1 VYQTNGS
8 VLERIGV
15 IFAVLGLFVL
25 GPSLTVAAT
34 GDKVSQRIAFGS
46 CAVQDKPMPVWSAVV
61 DREPDVFLF
70 LGDNVYADTGAYKL
84 MPSPRNYE
92 VAYERLKKNPDFN
105 KFLVASRAREIE
117 VFATWDDHDYGLNDG
132 GEEHTERLEAKQ
144 AFVDFFSP
152 LGLAEDALDQPGIH
166 NASVIDLAGLQVQVV
181 MLDTRSFR
189 SPFVKAKNPK
199 VCERGGW
206 VFSSEPDATILGE
219 EQWVWLAEQL
229 KQPADVRLVI
239 SSIQV
244 LPTEQCFEK
253 WANFPA
259 ERERLLR
266 LIANSRADGV
276 LLLSGDRHS
285 SEISVMT
292 RQDIGYPL
300 YEITSSGLNNA
311 LRGRFNVA
319 DEPNKFRALDANI
332 SDNSFGE
339 IEIAGPNGEQLL
351 IFRLINEDGVE
362 LQKLEVPL
370 NQLSAQNAR

>member
-1 VYQTNGS
+1 MHRDQGLVATLFGRLLATLVLLGVS
-8 VLERIGV
+8 VSLASDTVDER
-15 IFAVLGLFVL
+15 A
-25 GPSLTVAAT
+25 S
-34 GDKVSQRIAFGS
+34 SRIAFGS

-61 DREPDVFLF
+61 DRDPDAFLF

-105 KFLVASRAREIE
+105 KFLVASRAREID

-132 GEEHTERLEAKQ
+132 GEEHAERLEAKE
-144 AFVDFFSP
+144 AFIDFFSP
-152 LGLAEDALDQPGIH
+152 LGLAEPSLDEPGIH
-166 NASVIDLAGLQVQVV
+166 NASSIDLSGLKVQIV

-189 SPFVKAKNPK
+189 SPFIKSKNPDS
-199 VCERGGW
+199 CERGGW
-206 VFSSEPDATILGE
+206 VFSSDPDATILGE
-219 EQWVWLAEQL
+219 DQWVWLAEQL
-229 KQPADVRLVI
+229 LQPADLRLIV

-266 LIANSRADGV
+266 VIAESQAQGV
-276 LLLSGDRHS
+276 VLLSGDRHS
-285 SEISVMT
+285 SEISVIN

-319 DEPNKFRALDANI
+319 DEPNKFRAFDANV

-339 IEIAGPNGEQLL
+339 IEITGADTEHSL
-351 IFRLINEDGVE
+351 IFRLIDEEGVE
-362 LQKLEVPL
+362 LQALEVAL
-370 NQLSAQNAR
+370 QSLRAN

>member
-1 VYQTNGS
+1 MHREQGLAFKRFGS
-8 VLERIGV
+8 RLAALVLLGV
-15 IFAVLGLFVL
+15 STPFA
-25 GPSLTVAAT
+25 TAAIDDVT
-34 GDKVSQRIAFGS
+34 SSRIAFGS
-46 CAVQDKPMPVWSAVV
+46 CAVQDQPMPVWSAVV
-61 DREPDVFLF
+61 DRDPDAFLF

-105 KFLVASRAREIE
+105 KFLVASRAREID

-132 GEEHTERLEAKQ
+132 GEEHTERLEAKK
-144 AFVDFFSP
+144 AFIDFFSP
-152 LGLAEDALDQPGIH
+152 LGLAETSPDQPGIH
-166 NASVIDLAGLQVQVV
+166 NASVIELADLKVQVV

-189 SPFVKAKNPK
+189 SPFVKSKNPE

-206 VFSSEPDATILGE
+206 VFSSDSDATILGE
-219 EQWVWLAEQL
+219 GQWVWLAEQL
-229 KQPADVRLVI
+229 LQPADLRLIV

-266 LIANSRADGV
+266 LIAHSRAEGV
-276 LLLSGDRHS
+276 VLLSGDRHS
-285 SEISVMT
+285 SEISVIN
-292 RQDIGYPL
+292 RQDVGYPL

-319 DEPNKFRALDANI
+319 DEPNKFRALDANV

-339 IEIAGPNGEQLL
+339 IEIIGAGAEQSL
-351 IFRLINEDGVE
+351 IFRLIDEGGVE
-362 LQKLEVPL
+362 LQVLEVAL
-370 NQLSAQNAR
+370 QHLRAR

>member
-1 VYQTNGS
+1 
-8 VLERIGV
+8 
-15 IFAVLGLFVL
+15 
-25 GPSLTVAAT
+25 
-34 GDKVSQRIAFGS
+34 
-46 CAVQDKPMPVWSAVV
+46 MPVWSAVV

-105 KFLVASRAREIE
+105 KFLVASRAREIA

-132 GEEHTERLEAKQ
+132 GKEHTERLEAKK
-144 AFVDFFSP
+144 AFIDFFSP
-152 LGLAEDALDQPGIH
+152 LGLAEDSVDQPGIH
-166 NASVIDLAGLQVQVV
+166 NASVIDLAGVKVQVV

-189 SPFVKAKNPK
+189 SPFVKVKNSK

-219 EQWVWLAEQL
+219 DQWAWLAQQL
-229 KQPADVRLVI
+229 QQPADLRLVV

-266 LIANSRADGV
+266 LIAESRADGV
-276 LLLSGDRHS
+276 VLLSGDRHS
-285 SEISVMT
+285 SEISVIN

-319 DEPNKFRALDANI
+319 DEPNRFRALEANV

-339 IEIAGPNGEQLL
+339 IEIAGSGAQQSL
-351 IFRLINEDGVE
+351 IFRLIDEAGVE
-362 LQKLEVPL
+362 LQALEVGL
-370 NQLSAQNAR
+370 QQLRAR

>member
-1 VYQTNGS
+1 MYFDERVRQTATYLFCGF
-8 VLERIGV
+8 
-15 IFAVLGLFVL
+15 IFQSGTFCM
-25 GPSLTVAAT
+25 AAI
-34 GDKVSQRIAFGS
+34 DKVRPTTRIAFGS

-61 DREPDVFLF
+61 DREPDAFLF

-132 GEEHTERLEAKQ
+132 GEEHSERLEAKK

-152 LGLAEDALDQPGIH
+152 LGLAEPSLDQPGIH
-166 NASVIDLAGLQVQVV
+166 NTSVIEFEGFSIQVL
-181 MLDTRSFR
+181 MLDTRSYR
-189 SPFVKAKNPK
+189 SRYTKAENPEL
-199 VCERGGW
+199 CARGGW
-206 VFSSEPDATILGE
+206 AYDSEADATILGE
-219 EQWVWLAEQL
+219 KQWTWLAEEL
-229 KQPADVRLVI
+229 AKAADLRLIV

-266 LIANSRADGV
+266 LIAASQAQGV
-276 LLLSGDRHS
+276 ILLSGDRHS
-285 SEISVMT
+285 SEISVMK
-292 RQDIGYPL
+292 REDIGYPL

-311 LRGRFNVA
+311 LQGRFDIAN
-319 DEPNKFRALDANI
+319 ERNSLRALSSNV
-332 SDNSFGE
+332 SDNGFGE
-339 IEIAGPNGEQLL
+339 IEISRSGMDRTLV
-351 IFRLINEDGVE
+351 FRLIDEQGAE
-362 LQKLEVPL
+362 LQALQVPL
-370 NQLSAQNAR
+370 SMLSRNALR

>member
-1 VYQTNGS
+1 MQRDQGLAFKRFGS
-8 VLERIGV
+8 RLAALVLLGV
-15 IFAVLGLFVL
+15 ST
-25 GPSLTVAAT
+25 SLATAAIHDRAS
-34 GDKVSQRIAFGS
+34 GRIAFGS
-46 CAVQDKPMPVWSAVV
+46 CALQDKPMPVWSAVV
-61 DREPDVFLF
+61 DRDPDVFLF

-105 KFLVASRAREIE
+105 KFLVASRAREID

-132 GEEHTERLEAKQ
+132 GEEHAERLEAKK
-144 AFVDFFSP
+144 AFIDFFSP
-152 LGLAEDALDQPGIH
+152 LGLAETSLDEPGIH
-166 NASVIDLAGLQVQVV
+166 NASVIELADLKVQVV

-189 SPFVKAKNPK
+189 SPFIKSKNPDS
-199 VCERGGW
+199 CERGGW
-206 VFSSEPDATILGE
+206 VFSSDPDATILGE
-219 EQWVWLAEQL
+219 DQWVWLAEQL
-229 KQPADVRLVI
+229 LQPADLRLIV

-266 LIANSRADGV
+266 VIAESQAQGV
-276 LLLSGDRHS
+276 VLLSGDRHS
-285 SEISVMT
+285 SEISVIN
-292 RQDIGYPL
+292 RQDIAYPL

-319 DEPNKFRALDANI
+319 DEPNKFRALDANV

-339 IEIAGPNGEQLL
+339 IEITGADTEHSL
-351 IFRLINEDGVE
+351 IFRLIDEEGVE
-362 LQKLEVPL
+362 LQALEVAL
-370 NQLSAQNAR
+370 QSLRAN